1 MTAAGAAGGGRAP
14 TADPAPADTGDG
26 DTGGDDVAIHGAPHA
41 HDVVIVADD
50 VTGAGD
56 TAVQFAEAGWTAEL
70 RLQPGGG
77 DVQVVAV
84 SSDSRACPDAEAAER
99 VLQAAAGTRANRMFK
114 KIDSTVRGPIRAEL
128 DALLGQLGPDAVAVV
143 CPAFPGVGRTVV
155 DGTVLVD
162 GVPVGDTP
170 VGRDPVTP
178 VTESHLPTLLGAA
191 QVRLDPAGGPA
202 DWAARLRE
210 AGPVVVVDAATDDDL
225 DRLARAL
232 DVLGD
237 GALPVGAA
245 GLAGALARRWRPAA
259 PATAP
264 ESAPA
269 PTDPAAAVLVVV
281 TSLHAAARAQV
292 QALVDAGATH
302 HRPTPDQLLDDGAWH
317 ALLEHLA
324 HPPTATDT
332 AASGPTT
339 VVLSA
344 PERGDTDV
352 PPGLVAHRLAE
363 AAAELVRTTEPAGLV
378 VTGGDGARALLAG
391 LGSSGI
397 RLDATGTDAGAGVAT
412 GTVVGGRAE
421 GLPIATK
428 AGGFGESDVLITAAD
443 AVRRRRSDR

>member
-1 MTAAGAAGGGRAP
+1 MTATGGTGVDSAPAG
-14 TADPAPADTGDG
+14 DPAIG
-26 DTGGDDVAIHGAPHA
+26 DTGGDGVAIGGASRG

-99 VLQAAAGTRANRMFK
+99 ALQAAAGTQADRMFK

-143 CPAFPGVGRTVV
+143 CPAFPGVGRTIV

-178 VTESHLPTLLGAA
+178 VTESHLPTLLGAT
-191 QVRLDPAGGPA
+191 QVRLDPAGDPA
-202 DWAARLRE
+202 GWAARLRE

-225 DRLARAL
+225 DRIARAI
-232 DVLGD
+232 DALGER
-237 GALPVGAA
+237 GLPVGAA
-245 GLAGALARRWRPAA
+245 GLAGALARRWRPTNPAA
-259 PATAP
+259 AP

-269 PTDPAAAVLVVV
+269 PTGPGGAVLVVV

-317 ALLEHLA
+317 ALLERLSR
-324 HPPTATDT
+324 PPAAGADT
-332 AASGPTT
+332 PGPAA

-352 PPGLVAHRLAE
+352 PPALVARRLAD

-428 AGGFGESDVLITAAD
+428 AGGFGESNVLITAAH